1 LAKTE
6 QEARM
11 GLKAMLYIGILGLG
25 VGCSNSDP
33 RLQGERQLLDGTVF
47 VETDARFLAE
57 NVPDLRLPKPQ
68 PMPAWTHQ
76 GGNAQ
81 HIAAHAELPAEL
93 SLRWSR
99 RIGVGDGKSH
109 QISAA
114 PVAQDGQLYTVDSQS
129 MVTALDETG
138 TILWQRELGKSSDA
152 LKDASG
158 GGLALREK
166 QLFVTTGFG
175 TVVALDT
182 ATGAHLWTQDLASYG
197 GASPTVYED
206 LLYIAARDGGAWAIE
221 TSNGRIKW
229 QVAGPTVAASHT
241 GGPGPAVSDKY
252 AVFPFGSGDVLAS
265 FRKGGLR
272 SWSSG
277 LSGARLGLASTQ
289 VRDLTG
295 QPVIEG
301 ASVYLASSVGRMAA
315 VDLNTGLRIWTAKQ
329 GSQGHLLIAGN
340 AVFAVSDDSNLIR
353 LSKEDGGLIWS
364 TPLPKFTRKSGK
376 SRAKIHAHYGPI
388 LAGGRL
394 ILASSDGLIRQFNPA
409 DGTLISTVD
418 LPGGAASAP
427 IVVNGT
433 LYVLNTKGDL
443 LAFR

>member
-1 LAKTE
+1 
-6 QEARM
+6 M
-11 GLKAMLYIGILGLG
+11 GLKAVLYIGLLGLG

-33 RLQGERQLLDGTVF
+33 RLQGEREFLDGTVF

-57 NVPDLRLPKPQ
+57 DLPDLRLPSPQ
-68 PMPAWTHQ
+68 PVPAWTHQ

-81 HIAAHAELPAEL
+81 HIAAHAELPSEL
-93 SLRWSR
+93 TLSWSR
-99 RIGVGDGKSH
+99 RIGAGDGKRH

-114 PVAQDGQLYTVDSQS
+114 PVAQGGQVYTLDSQS
-129 MVTALDETG
+129 MVTAIDETG
-138 TILWQRELGKSSDA
+138 TILWQSELGKSSDA

-158 GGLALREK
+158 GGLAVGGT

-182 ATGAHLWTQDLASYG
+182 ASGAELWTQDLASYG
-197 GASPTVYED
+197 GASPTVYDD
-206 LLYIAARDGGAWAIE
+206 LLYIAARDGAAWAID

-252 AVFPFGSGDVLAS
+252 AVFPFGTGDVLAS

-301 ASVYLASSVGRMAA
+301 SSVYLASSAGRMAA

-329 GSQGHLLIAGN
+329 GSQGHILVAGG
-340 AVFAVSDDSNLIR
+340 AVFAVSDAGNLIR
-353 LSKEDGGLIWS
+353 LSKDDGALIWS
-364 TPLPKFTRKSGK
+364 TPLPKFTEKSVK

-409 DGTLISTVD
+409 DGTLITTVD
-418 LPGGAASAP
+418 LPSGAASAP

-433 LYVLNTKGDL
+433 LYVLSTKGDL

>member
-1 LAKTE
+1 
-6 QEARM
+6 M
-11 GLKAMLYIGILGLG
+11 GLKAVLYIGLLGLG

-33 RLQGERQLLDGTVF
+33 RLQGERELLDGTVF

-57 NVPDLRLPKPQ
+57 DLPDLRLPSPL
-68 PMPAWTHQ
+68 PVPAWTHQ

-81 HIAAHAELPAEL
+81 HIAAHAELPSEL
-93 SLRWSR
+93 TLSWSR
-99 RIGVGDGKSH
+99 RIGAGDDKRH

-114 PVAQDGQLYTVDSQS
+114 PVAQGGQVYTLDSQS
-129 MVTALDETG
+129 MVTAIDETG
-138 TILWQRELGKSSDA
+138 TILWQSELGKSSDA

-158 GGLALREK
+158 GGLAVGGT

-182 ATGAHLWTQDLASYG
+182 ASGAELWTQDLASYG
-197 GASPTVYED
+197 GASPTVYDD
-206 LLYIAARDGGAWAIE
+206 LLYIAARDGAAWAID

-252 AVFPFGSGDVLAS
+252 AVFPFGTGDVLAS

-301 ASVYLASSVGRMAA
+301 SSVYLASSAGRMAA

-329 GSQGHLLIAGN
+329 GSQGHILVAGG
-340 AVFAVSDDSNLIR
+340 AVFAVSDAGNLIR
-353 LSKEDGGLIWS
+353 LSKDDGALIWS
-364 TPLPKFTRKSGK
+364 TPLPKFTKKSVK

-394 ILASSDGLIRQFNPA
+394 ILTSSDGLIRQFNPA
-409 DGTLISTVD
+409 DGTLITTVD
-418 LPGGAASAP
+418 LPSGAASAP

-433 LYVLNTKGDL
+433 LYVLSTKGDL

>member
-1 LAKTE
+1 
-6 QEARM
+6 M
-11 GLKAMLYIGILGLG
+11 GFKAVLYIGLLGLG

-33 RLQGERQLLDGTVF
+33 RLQGERELLDGTVF

-57 NVPDLRLPKPQ
+57 DLPDLRLPSPQ
-68 PMPAWTHQ
+68 PVPAWTHQ

-81 HIAAHAELPAEL
+81 HIAAHAELPSEL
-93 SLRWSR
+93 TLSWSR
-99 RIGVGDGKSH
+99 RIGAGDGKRH

-114 PVAQDGQLYTVDSQS
+114 PVAQGGQVYTLDSQS
-129 MVTALDETG
+129 MVTAIDETG
-138 TILWQRELGKSSDA
+138 TILWQSELGKSSDA

-158 GGLALREK
+158 GGLAVGGT

-182 ATGAHLWTQDLASYG
+182 ASGAELWTQDLASYG
-197 GASPTVYED
+197 GASPTVYDD
-206 LLYIAARDGGAWAIE
+206 LLYIAARDGAAWAID

-252 AVFPFGSGDVLAS
+252 AVFPFGTGDVLAS

-301 ASVYLASSVGRMAA
+301 SSVYLASSAGRMAA

-329 GSQGHLLIAGN
+329 GSQGHILVAGG
-340 AVFAVSDDSNLIR
+340 AVFAVSDAGNLIR
-353 LSKEDGGLIWS
+353 LSKDDGALIWS
-364 TPLPKFTRKSGK
+364 TPLPKFTKKSVK

-409 DGTLISTVD
+409 DGTLITTVD
-418 LPGGAASAP
+418 LPSGAASAP

>member
-1 LAKTE
+1 
-6 QEARM
+6 M
-11 GLKAMLYIGILGLG
+11 GLKAVLYIGLLGLG

-33 RLQGERQLLDGTVF
+33 RLQGERELLDGTVF

-57 NVPDLRLPKPQ
+57 DLPDLRLPSPQ
-68 PMPAWTHQ
+68 PVPAWTHQ

-81 HIAAHAELPAEL
+81 HIAAHAELPSEL
-93 SLRWSR
+93 TLSWSR
-99 RIGVGDGKSH
+99 RIGAGDGKRH

-114 PVAQDGQLYTVDSQS
+114 PVAQGGQVYTLDSQS
-129 MVTALDETG
+129 MVTAIDETG
-138 TILWQRELGKSSDA
+138 TILWQSELGKSSDA

-158 GGLALREK
+158 GGLAVGGT

-182 ATGAHLWTQDLASYG
+182 ASGAELWTQDLASYG
-197 GASPTVYED
+197 GASPTVYDD
-206 LLYIAARDGGAWAIE
+206 LLYIAARDGAAWAID

-252 AVFPFGSGDVLAS
+252 AVFPFGTGDVLAS

-301 ASVYLASSVGRMAA
+301 SSVYLASSAGRMAA
-315 VDLNTGLRIWTAKQ
+315 VDSNTGLRIWTAKQ
-329 GSQGHLLIAGN
+329 GSQGHILVAGG
-340 AVFAVSDDSNLIR
+340 AVFAVSDAGNLIR
-353 LSKEDGGLIWS
+353 LSKDDGALIWS
-364 TPLPKFTRKSGK
+364 TPLPKFTKKSVK

-409 DGTLISTVD
+409 DGTLITTVD
-418 LPGGAASAP
+418 LPSGAASAP

-433 LYVLNTKGDL
+433 LYVLSTKGDL

>member
-1 LAKTE
+1 
-6 QEARM
+6 M
-11 GLKAMLYIGILGLG
+11 GLKAVLYIGLLGLG

-33 RLQGERQLLDGTVF
+33 RLQGERELLDGTVF

-57 NVPDLRLPKPQ
+57 DLPDLRLPSPQ
-68 PMPAWTHQ
+68 PVPAWTHQ

-81 HIAAHAELPAEL
+81 HIAAHAELPSEL
-93 SLRWSR
+93 TLSWSR
-99 RIGVGDGKSH
+99 RIGAGDGKRH

-114 PVAQDGQLYTVDSQS
+114 PVAQGGQVYTLDSQS

-138 TILWQRELGKSSDA
+138 TILWQRELGKSFDA

-158 GGLALREK
+158 GGLAVGGT

-182 ATGAHLWTQDLASYG
+182 ASGAELWTQDLASYG
-197 GASPTVYED
+197 GASPTVYDD
-206 LLYIAARDGGAWAIE
+206 LLYISARDGAAWAID

-252 AVFPFGSGDVLAS
+252 AVFPFGTGDVLAS

-301 ASVYLASSVGRMAA
+301 SSVYLASSAGRMAA

-329 GSQGHLLIAGN
+329 GSQGHILVAGG
-340 AVFAVSDDSNLIR
+340 AVFAVSDAGNLIR
-353 LSKEDGGLIWS
+353 LSKDDGALIWS
-364 TPLPKFTRKSGK
+364 TPLPKFTKKSVK

-409 DGTLISTVD
+409 DGTLITTVD
-418 LPGGAASAP
+418 LPSGAASAP

>member
-1 LAKTE
+1 
-6 QEARM
+6 M
-11 GLKAMLYIGILGLG
+11 GLKAVLYIGLLGLG

-33 RLQGERQLLDGTVF
+33 RLQGERELLDGTVF

-57 NVPDLRLPKPQ
+57 DLPDLRLPSPQ
-68 PMPAWTHQ
+68 PVPAWTHQ

-81 HIAAHAELPAEL
+81 HIAAHAELPSEL
-93 SLRWSR
+93 TLSWSR
-99 RIGVGDGKSH
+99 RIGAGDGKRH

-114 PVAQDGQLYTVDSQS
+114 PVAQGGQVYTLDSQS
-129 MVTALDETG
+129 MVTAIDETG
-138 TILWQRELGKSSDA
+138 TILWQSELGKSSDA

-158 GGLALREK
+158 GGLAVGGT

-182 ATGAHLWTQDLASYG
+182 ASGAELWTQDLASYG
-197 GASPTVYED
+197 GASPTVYDD
-206 LLYIAARDGGAWAIE
+206 LLYIVARDGAAWAID

-252 AVFPFGSGDVLAS
+252 AVFPFGTGDVLAS

-301 ASVYLASSVGRMAA
+301 SSVYLASSAGRMAA

-329 GSQGHLLIAGN
+329 GSQGHILVAGG
-340 AVFAVSDDSNLIR
+340 AVFAVSDAGNLIR
-353 LSKEDGGLIWS
+353 LSKDDGALIWS
-364 TPLPKFTRKSGK
+364 TPLPKFTKKSVK

-409 DGTLISTVD
+409 DGTLITTVD
-418 LPGGAASAP
+418 LPSGAASAP

-433 LYVLNTKGDL
+433 LYVLSTKGDL

>member
-1 LAKTE
+1 
-6 QEARM
+6 M
-11 GLKAMLYIGILGLG
+11 GLKAVLYIGLLGLG

-33 RLQGERQLLDGTVF
+33 RLQGERELLDGTVF

-57 NVPDLRLPKPQ
+57 DLPDLRLPSPQ
-68 PMPAWTHQ
+68 PVPAWTHQ

-81 HIAAHAELPAEL
+81 HIAAHAELPSEL
-93 SLRWSR
+93 TLSWSR
-99 RIGVGDGKSH
+99 RIGAGDGKRH

-114 PVAQDGQLYTVDSQS
+114 PVAQGGQVYTLDSQS
-129 MVTALDETG
+129 MVTAIDETG
-138 TILWQRELGKSSDA
+138 TILWQSELGKSSDA

-158 GGLALREK
+158 GGLAVGGT

-182 ATGAHLWTQDLASYG
+182 ASGAELWTQDLASYG
-197 GASPTVYED
+197 GASPTVYDD
-206 LLYIAARDGGAWAIE
+206 LLYIAARDGAAWAID

-252 AVFPFGSGDVLAS
+252 AVFPFGTGDVLAS

-301 ASVYLASSVGRMAA
+301 SSVYLASSAGRMAA

-329 GSQGHLLIAGN
+329 GSQGHILVAGG
-340 AVFAVSDDSNLIR
+340 AVFAVSDAGNLIR
-353 LSKEDGGLIWS
+353 LSKDDGALIWS
-364 TPLPKFTRKSGK
+364 TPLPKFTKKSVK

-409 DGTLISTVD
+409 DGTLITTVD
-418 LPGGAASAP
+418 LPSGAASAP

>member
-1 LAKTE
+1 
-6 QEARM
+6 M
-11 GLKAMLYIGILGLG
+11 GLKAVPYIGLLGLG

-33 RLQGERQLLDGTVF
+33 RLQGERELLDGTVF

-57 NVPDLRLPKPQ
+57 DLPDLRLPSPQ
-68 PMPAWTHQ
+68 PVPAWTHQ

-81 HIAAHAELPAEL
+81 HIAAHAELPSEL
-93 SLRWSR
+93 TLSWLRP
-99 RIGVGDGKSH
+99 IGAGDGKRH

-114 PVAQDGQLYTVDSQS
+114 PVAQGGQVYTLDSQS
-129 MVTALDETG
+129 MVTALDENG

-158 GGLALREK
+158 GGLAVGGT

-182 ATGAHLWTQDLASYG
+182 ASGAELWTQDLASYG
-197 GASPTVYED
+197 GASPTVYDD
-206 LLYIAARDGGAWAIE
+206 LLYISARDGAAWAID

-252 AVFPFGSGDVLAS
+252 AVFPFGTGDVLAS
-265 FRKGGLR
+265 FRKGGLQ

-301 ASVYLASSVGRMAA
+301 SSVYLASSAGRMAA

-329 GSQGHLLIAGN
+329 GSQGHILVAGG
-340 AVFAVSDDSNLIR
+340 AVFAVSDAGNLIR
-353 LSKEDGGLIWS
+353 LSKDDGALIWS
-364 TPLPKFTRKSGK
+364 TPLPKFTKKSVK

-409 DGTLISTVD
+409 DGTLITTVD
-418 LPGGAASAP
+418 LPSGAASAP

-433 LYVLNTKGDL
+433 LYVLSTKGDL

>member
-1 LAKTE
+1 
-6 QEARM
+6 M
-11 GLKAMLYIGILGLG
+11 GLKAVLYIGLLGLG

-33 RLQGERQLLDGTVF
+33 RLQGERELLDGTVF

-57 NVPDLRLPKPQ
+57 DLPDLRLPSPQ
-68 PMPAWTHQ
+68 PVPAWTHQ

-81 HIAAHAELPAEL
+81 HIAAHAELPSEL
-93 SLRWSR
+93 TLSWSR
-99 RIGVGDGKSH
+99 RIGAGDGKRH

-114 PVAQDGQLYTVDSQS
+114 PVAQGGQVYTLDSQS
-129 MVTALDETG
+129 MVTAIDETG
-138 TILWQRELGKSSDA
+138 TILWQSELGKSSDA

-158 GGLALREK
+158 GGLAVGGT

-182 ATGAHLWTQDLASYG
+182 ASGAELWTQDLASYG
-197 GASPTVYED
+197 GASPTVYDD
-206 LLYIAARDGGAWAIE
+206 LLYIAARDGAAWAID

-252 AVFPFGSGDVLAS
+252 AVFPFGTGDVLAS

-301 ASVYLASSVGRMAA
+301 SSVYLASSAGRMAA

-329 GSQGHLLIAGN
+329 GSQGHILVAGG
-340 AVFAVSDDSNLIR
+340 AVFAVSDAGNLIR
-353 LSKEDGGLIWS
+353 LSKDDGALIWS
-364 TPLPKFTRKSGK
+364 TPLPKFTEKSVK
-376 SRAKIHAHYGPI
+376 SRAKIHAHYDPI

-409 DGTLISTVD
+409 DGTLITTVD
-418 LPGGAASAP
+418 LPSGAASAP

-433 LYVLNTKGDL
+433 LYVLSTKGDL

>member
-1 LAKTE
+1 
-6 QEARM
+6 M
-11 GLKAMLYIGILGLG
+11 GFKAVLYIGLLGLG

-33 RLQGERQLLDGTVF
+33 RLQGERELLDGTVF
-47 VETDARFLAE
+47 VESDARFLAE
-57 NVPDLRLPKPQ
+57 NLPDLRLPKPQ
-68 PMPAWTHQ
+68 PTSAWTHQ

-81 HIAAHAELPAEL
+81 HIAAHAELPSEL
-93 SLRWSR
+93 TLRWSR
-99 RIGVGDGKSH
+99 RIGAGDDKRH
-109 QISAA
+109 QIAAA
-114 PVAQDGQLYTVDSQS
+114 PVAQDGQIYTIDSHS

-138 TILWQRELGKSSDA
+138 AILWQRALGKSTDA

-158 GGLALREK
+158 GGLAVHGT

-182 ATGAHLWTQDLASYG
+182 SSGAWLWTQDLASYG

-206 LLYIAARDGGAWAIE
+206 LLYIAARDGAAWAID

-301 ASVYLASSVGRMAA
+301 SSVYLASSVGRMAA
-315 VDLNTGLRIWTAKQ
+315 VDLNTGLRIWTAKH
-329 GSQGHLLIAGN
+329 GSQGHILLAGR
-340 AVFAVSDDSNLIR
+340 AVFAVSDNSNLIR
-353 LSKEDGGLIWS
+353 LSKDDGTLIWS
-364 TPLPKFTRKSGK
+364 TPLPKFTKKSVK
-376 SRAKIHAHYGPI
+376 SRAKIHAHFGPI
-388 LAGGRL
+388 LAGSRL
-394 ILASSDGLIRQFNPA
+394 ILASSDGLIRQFNPS
-409 DGTLISTVD
+409 DGTLLSTVE
-418 LPGGAASAP
+418 LPAGAASAP

-433 LYVLNTKGDL
+433 LYVLCTKGDL

>member
-1 LAKTE
+1 
-6 QEARM
+6 M
-11 GLKAMLYIGILGLG
+11 GLKAVLYIGLLGLG

-33 RLQGERQLLDGTVF
+33 RLQGERELLDGTVF

-57 NVPDLRLPKPQ
+57 DLPDLRLPSPQ
-68 PMPAWTHQ
+68 PVPAWTHQ

-81 HIAAHAELPAEL
+81 HIAAHAELPSEL
-93 SLRWSR
+93 TLSWSR
-99 RIGVGDGKSH
+99 RIGAGDGKRH

-114 PVAQDGQLYTVDSQS
+114 PVAQGGQVYTLDSQS

-138 TILWQRELGKSSDA
+138 TILWQNELGKSSDA

-158 GGLALREK
+158 GGLAVGGT

-182 ATGAHLWTQDLASYG
+182 ASGAELWTQDLASYG
-197 GASPTVYED
+197 GASPTVYDD
-206 LLYIAARDGGAWAIE
+206 LLYIAARDGAAWAID

-252 AVFPFGSGDVLAS
+252 AVFPFGTGDVLAS

-301 ASVYLASSVGRMAA
+301 SSVYLASSAGRMAA

-329 GSQGHLLIAGN
+329 GSQGHILVAGG
-340 AVFAVSDDSNLIR
+340 AVFAVSDAGNLIR
-353 LSKEDGGLIWS
+353 LSKDDGALIWS
-364 TPLPKFTRKSGK
+364 TPLPKFTKKSVK
-376 SRAKIHAHYGPI
+376 SRAKIHAHFGPI

-409 DGTLISTVD
+409 DGTLITTVD
-418 LPGGAASAP
+418 LPSGAASAP

>member
-1 LAKTE
+1 
-6 QEARM
+6 M
-11 GLKAMLYIGILGLG
+11 GLKAVLYIGLLGLG

-33 RLQGERQLLDGTVF
+33 RLQGERELLDGTVF

-57 NVPDLRLPKPQ
+57 DLPDLRLPSPQ
-68 PMPAWTHQ
+68 PVPAWTHQ

-81 HIAAHAELPAEL
+81 HIAAHAELPSEL
-93 SLRWSR
+93 TLSWSR
-99 RIGVGDGKSH
+99 RIGAGDGKRH

-114 PVAQDGQLYTVDSQS
+114 PVAQGGQVYTLDSQS
-129 MVTALDETG
+129 MVTAIDETG
-138 TILWQRELGKSSDA
+138 TILWQSELGKSSDA

-158 GGLALREK
+158 GGLAVGGM

-182 ATGAHLWTQDLASYG
+182 ASGAELWTQDLASYG
-197 GASPTVYED
+197 GASPTVYDD
-206 LLYIAARDGGAWAIE
+206 LLYIVARDGAAWAID

-252 AVFPFGSGDVLAS
+252 AVFPFGTGDVLAS

-277 LSGARLGLASTQ
+277 LSGARMGLASTQ

-301 ASVYLASSVGRMAA
+301 SSVYLASSAGRMAA

-329 GSQGHLLIAGN
+329 GSQGHILVAGS
-340 AVFAVSDDSNLIR
+340 AVFAVSDAGNLIR
-353 LSKEDGGLIWS
+353 LSKDDGALIWS
-364 TPLPKFTRKSGK
+364 TPLPKFTKKSVK

-409 DGTLISTVD
+409 DGTLITTID
-418 LPGGAASAP
+418 LPSGAASAP

-433 LYVLNTKGDL
+433 LYVLSTKGDL

>member
-1 LAKTE
+1 
-6 QEARM
+6 M

-33 RLQGERQLLDGTVF
+33 RLQGERQLLDGMVF

-93 SLRWSR
+93 TLRWSR

-114 PVAQDGQLYTVDSQS
+114 TVAQDGQLYTVDSQS
-129 MVTALDETG
+129 MVTALDEAG

-158 GGLALREK
+158 GGLALRK
-166 QLFVTTGFG
+166 NQLFVTTGFG

-340 AVFAVSDDSNLIR
+340 AVFAVSDASNLIR

-364 TPLPKFTRKSGK
+364 TPLPKFTRKSVK

>member
-1 LAKTE
+1 
-6 QEARM
+6 M
-11 GLKAMLYIGILGLG
+11 GLKAVLYIGLLGLG

-57 NVPDLRLPKPQ
+57 NLPDLRLPQSQ
-68 PMPAWTHQ
+68 PVPAWTHQ

-81 HIAAHAELPAEL
+81 HIASHAELPAEL
-93 SLRWSR
+93 TLRWSR
-99 RIGVGDGKSH
+99 QIGAGDAKRH

-114 PVAQDGQLYTVDSQS
+114 PVAQAGQLYTIDSQS

-138 TILWQRELGKSSDA
+138 SILWQTKLGRSSDQ
-152 LKDASG
+152 LTDASG
-158 GGLALREK
+158 GGLAVRGT

-182 ATGAHLWTQDLASYG
+182 ASGAQLWSQDLASYG

-206 LLYIAARDGGAWAIE
+206 LLYIAARDGAAWAID
-221 TSNGRIKW
+221 TTNGRIEW
-229 QVAGPTVAASHT
+229 QLAGPTVAASHT

-265 FRKGGLR
+265 FRRGGLR

-329 GSQGHLLIAGN
+329 GSQGHILIAGS
-340 AVFAVSDDSNLIR
+340 AVFAVSDASNLIR
-353 LSKEDGGLIWS
+353 LSKDDGTLIWS
-364 TPLPKFTRKSGK
+364 IPLPEFTKKSVK

-409 DGTLISTVD
+409 DGTLVSTVD

-427 IVVNGT
+427 IVVNGA

>member
-1 LAKTE
+1 
-6 QEARM
+6 M
-11 GLKAMLYIGILGLG
+11 GLKAVLYIGLLGLG

-33 RLQGERQLLDGTVF
+33 RLQGERELLDGTVF

-57 NVPDLRLPKPQ
+57 DLPDLRLPSPQ
-68 PMPAWTHQ
+68 PVPAWTHQ

-81 HIAAHAELPAEL
+81 HIAAHAELPSEL
-93 SLRWSR
+93 TLSWSR
-99 RIGVGDGKSH
+99 RIGAGDGKRH

-114 PVAQDGQLYTVDSQS
+114 PVAQGGQVYTLDSQS
-129 MVTALDETG
+129 MVTAIDETG
-138 TILWQRELGKSSDA
+138 TILWQSELGKSSDA

-158 GGLALREK
+158 GGLAVGGT

-182 ATGAHLWTQDLASYG
+182 ASGAELWTQDLASYG
-197 GASPTVYED
+197 GASPTVYDD
-206 LLYIAARDGGAWAIE
+206 LLYIAARDGAAWAID

-252 AVFPFGSGDVLAS
+252 AVFPFGTGDVLAS

-277 LSGARLGLASTQ
+277 LSGARLGLPSTQ

-301 ASVYLASSVGRMAA
+301 SSVYLASSAGRMAA

-329 GSQGHLLIAGN
+329 GSQGHILVAGG
-340 AVFAVSDDSNLIR
+340 AVFAVSDAGNLIR
-353 LSKEDGGLIWS
+353 LSKDDGALIWS
-364 TPLPKFTRKSGK
+364 TPLPKFTKKSVK
-376 SRAKIHAHYGPI
+376 SRAKIHAHYGQI

-409 DGTLISTVD
+409 DGTLITTVD
-418 LPGGAASAP
+418 LPSGAASAP

-433 LYVLNTKGDL
+433 LYVLSTKGDL

>member
-1 LAKTE
+1 
-6 QEARM
+6 M
-11 GLKAMLYIGILGLG
+11 GLKAVLYIGLLGLG

-33 RLQGERQLLDGTVF
+33 RLQGERELLDGTVF

-57 NVPDLRLPKPQ
+57 DLPDLRLPSPQ
-68 PMPAWTHQ
+68 PVPAWTHQ

-81 HIAAHAELPAEL
+81 HIAAHAELPSEL
-93 SLRWSR
+93 TLSWSR
-99 RIGVGDGKSH
+99 RIGAGDGKRH

-114 PVAQDGQLYTVDSQS
+114 PVAQGGQVYTLDSQS

-138 TILWQRELGKSSDA
+138 TILWQNELGKSSDA

-158 GGLALREK
+158 GGLAVGGT

-182 ATGAHLWTQDLASYG
+182 ASGAELWTQDLASYG
-197 GASPTVYED
+197 GASPTVYDD
-206 LLYIAARDGGAWAIE
+206 LLYIAARDGAAWAID

-252 AVFPFGSGDVLAS
+252 AVFPFGTGDVLAS

-301 ASVYLASSVGRMAA
+301 SSVYLASSAGRMAA

-329 GSQGHLLIAGN
+329 GSQGHILVAGG
-340 AVFAVSDDSNLIR
+340 AIFAVSDAGNLIR
-353 LSKEDGGLIWS
+353 LSKDDGALIWS
-364 TPLPKFTRKSGK
+364 TPLPKFTKKSVK

-409 DGTLISTVD
+409 DGTLITTVD
-418 LPGGAASAP
+418 LPSGAASAP

>member
-1 LAKTE
+1 
-6 QEARM
+6 M
-11 GLKAMLYIGILGLG
+11 GLKAVLYIGLLGLG

-33 RLQGERQLLDGTVF
+33 RLQGERELLDGTVF

-57 NVPDLRLPKPQ
+57 DLPDLRLPSPQ
-68 PMPAWTHQ
+68 PVPAWTHQ

-81 HIAAHAELPAEL
+81 HIAAHAELPSEL
-93 SLRWSR
+93 TLSWSR
-99 RIGVGDGKSH
+99 RIGAGDGKRH

-114 PVAQDGQLYTVDSQS
+114 PVAQGGQVYTLDSQS
-129 MVTALDETG
+129 MVTAIDETG
-138 TILWQRELGKSSDA
+138 TILWQSELGKSSDA

-158 GGLALREK
+158 GGLAVGGT

-182 ATGAHLWTQDLASYG
+182 ASGAELWTQDRASYG
-197 GASPTVYED
+197 GASPTVYDD
-206 LLYIAARDGGAWAIE
+206 LLYIAARDGAAWAID

-252 AVFPFGSGDVLAS
+252 AVFPFGTGDVLAS

-301 ASVYLASSVGRMAA
+301 SSVYLASSAGRMAA

-329 GSQGHLLIAGN
+329 GSQGHILVAGG
-340 AVFAVSDDSNLIR
+340 AVFAVSDAGNLIR
-353 LSKEDGGLIWS
+353 LSKDDGALIWS
-364 TPLPKFTRKSGK
+364 TPLPKFTEKSVK

-409 DGTLISTVD
+409 DGTLITTVD
-418 LPGGAASAP
+418 LPSGAASAP

-433 LYVLNTKGDL
+433 LYVLSTKGDL

>member
-1 LAKTE
+1 
-6 QEARM
+6 M
-11 GLKAMLYIGILGLG
+11 GLKAVLYIGLLGLG

-33 RLQGERQLLDGTVF
+33 RLQGERELLDGTVF

-57 NVPDLRLPKPQ
+57 DLPDLRLPSPQ
-68 PMPAWTHQ
+68 PVPAWTHQ

-81 HIAAHAELPAEL
+81 HIAAHAELPSEL
-93 SLRWSR
+93 TLSWSR
-99 RIGVGDGKSH
+99 RIGVGDGKRH

-114 PVAQDGQLYTVDSQS
+114 PVAQGGQVYTLDSQS

-138 TILWQRELGKSSDA
+138 TILWQNELGKSSDA

-158 GGLALREK
+158 GGLAVGGT

-182 ATGAHLWTQDLASYG
+182 ASGAELWTQDLASYG
-197 GASPTVYED
+197 GASPTVYDD
-206 LLYIAARDGGAWAIE
+206 LLYIAARDGAAWAID

-252 AVFPFGSGDVLAS
+252 AVFPFGTGDVLAS

-301 ASVYLASSVGRMAA
+301 SSVYLASSAGRMAA

-329 GSQGHLLIAGN
+329 GSQGHILVAGA
-340 AVFAVSDDSNLIR
+340 AVFAVGDAGNLIR
-353 LSKEDGGLIWS
+353 LSKDDGALIWS
-364 TPLPKFTRKSGK
+364 TPLPKFTKKSVK

-409 DGTLISTVD
+409 DGTLITTVD
-418 LPGGAASAP
+418 LPSGAASAP

-433 LYVLNTKGDL
+433 LYVLSTKGDL

>member
-1 LAKTE
+1 NTE

-11 GLKAMLYIGILGLG
+11 GLKAVLYIGLLGLG

-33 RLQGERQLLDGTVF
+33 RLQGERELLDGTVF

-57 NVPDLRLPKPQ
+57 DLPDLRLPSPQ
-68 PMPAWTHQ
+68 PVPAWTHQ

-81 HIAAHAELPAEL
+81 HIAAHAELPSEL
-93 SLRWSR
+93 TLSWSR
-99 RIGVGDGKSH
+99 RIGAGDGKRH

-114 PVAQDGQLYTVDSQS
+114 PVAQGGQVYTLDSQS
-129 MVTALDETG
+129 MVTAIDETG
-138 TILWQRELGKSSDA
+138 TILWQSELGKSSDA

-158 GGLALREK
+158 GGLAVGGT

-182 ATGAHLWTQDLASYG
+182 ASGAELWTQDLASYG
-197 GASPTVYED
+197 GASPTVYDD
-206 LLYIAARDGGAWAIE
+206 LLYIAARDGAAWAID

-252 AVFPFGSGDVLAS
+252 AVFPFGTGDVLAS

-301 ASVYLASSVGRMAA
+301 SSVYLASSAGRMAA

-329 GSQGHLLIAGN
+329 GSQGHILVAGG
-340 AVFAVSDDSNLIR
+340 AVFAVSDAGNLIR
-353 LSKEDGGLIWS
+353 LSKDDGALIWS
-364 TPLPKFTRKSGK
+364 TPLPKFTEKSVK

-409 DGTLISTVD
+409 DGTLITTVD
-418 LPGGAASAP
+418 LPSGAASAP

-433 LYVLNTKGDL
+433 LYVLSTKGDL

>member
-1 LAKTE
+1 
-6 QEARM
+6 M
-11 GLKAMLYIGILGLG
+11 GLKAVLYIGLLGLG

-33 RLQGERQLLDGTVF
+33 RLQGERELLDGTVF

-57 NVPDLRLPKPQ
+57 DLPDLRLPSPQ
-68 PMPAWTHQ
+68 PVPAWTHQ

-81 HIAAHAELPAEL
+81 HIAAHAELPSEL
-93 SLRWSR
+93 TLSWSR
-99 RIGVGDGKSH
+99 RIGAGDGKRH

-114 PVAQDGQLYTVDSQS
+114 PVAQGGQVYTLDSQS

-138 TILWQRELGKSSDA
+138 TILWQRELGKSFDA

-158 GGLALREK
+158 GGLAVGGT

-182 ATGAHLWTQDLASYG
+182 ASGAELWTQDLASYG
-197 GASPTVYED
+197 GASPTVYDD
-206 LLYIAARDGGAWAIE
+206 LLYIAARDGAAWAID

-252 AVFPFGSGDVLAS
+252 AVFPFGTGDVLAS

-301 ASVYLASSVGRMAA
+301 SSVYLASSAGRMAA

-329 GSQGHLLIAGN
+329 GSQGHILVAGG
-340 AVFAVSDDSNLIR
+340 AVFAVSDAGNLIR
-353 LSKEDGGLIWS
+353 LSKDDGALIWS
-364 TPLPKFTRKSGK
+364 TPLPKFTKKSVK

-409 DGTLISTVD
+409 DGTLITTVD
-418 LPGGAASAP
+418 LPSGAASAP

-433 LYVLNTKGDL
+433 LYVLSTKGDL

>member
-1 LAKTE
+1 
-6 QEARM
+6 M
-11 GLKAMLYIGILGLG
+11 GLKAVLYIGLLGLG

-33 RLQGERQLLDGTVF
+33 RLQGERELLDGTVF

-57 NVPDLRLPKPQ
+57 DLPDLRLPSPQ
-68 PMPAWTHQ
+68 PVPAWTHQ

-81 HIAAHAELPAEL
+81 HIAAHAELPSEL
-93 SLRWSR
+93 TLSWSR
-99 RIGVGDGKSH
+99 RIGAGDGKRH

-114 PVAQDGQLYTVDSQS
+114 PVAQGGQVYTLDSQS
-129 MVTALDETG
+129 MVTAIDETG
-138 TILWQRELGKSSDA
+138 TILWQSELGKSSDA

-158 GGLALREK
+158 GGLAVGGT

-182 ATGAHLWTQDLASYG
+182 ASGAELWTQDLASYG
-197 GASPTVYED
+197 GASPTVYDD
-206 LLYIAARDGGAWAIE
+206 LLYIAARDGAAWAID

-252 AVFPFGSGDVLAS
+252 AVFPFGTGDVLAS

-301 ASVYLASSVGRMAA
+301 SSVYLASSAGRMAA

-329 GSQGHLLIAGN
+329 GSQGHILVAGG
-340 AVFAVSDDSNLIR
+340 AVFAVSDAGNLIR
-353 LSKEDGGLIWS
+353 LSKDDGALIWS
-364 TPLPKFTRKSGK
+364 TPLPKFTKKIVK

-409 DGTLISTVD
+409 DGTLITTVD
-418 LPGGAASAP
+418 LPSGAASAP

-433 LYVLNTKGDL
+433 LYVLSTKGDL

>member
-1 LAKTE
+1 
-6 QEARM
+6 M
-11 GLKAMLYIGILGLG
+11 GLKAVLYIGLLGLG

-33 RLQGERQLLDGTVF
+33 RLQGERELLDGTVF

-57 NVPDLRLPKPQ
+57 DLPDLRLPSPQ
-68 PMPAWTHQ
+68 PVPAWTHQ

-81 HIAAHAELPAEL
+81 HIAAHAELPSEL
-93 SLRWSR
+93 TLSWSR
-99 RIGVGDGKSH
+99 RIGAGDGKRH

-114 PVAQDGQLYTVDSQS
+114 PVAQGGQVYTLDSQS
-129 MVTALDETG
+129 MVTAIDETG
-138 TILWQRELGKSSDA
+138 TILWQSELGKSSDA

-158 GGLALREK
+158 GGLAVGGT

-182 ATGAHLWTQDLASYG
+182 ASGAELWTQDLASYG
-197 GASPTVYED
+197 GASPTVYDD
-206 LLYIAARDGGAWAIE
+206 LLYISARDGAAWAID

-252 AVFPFGSGDVLAS
+252 AVFPFGTGDVLAS

-301 ASVYLASSVGRMAA
+301 SSVYLASSAGRMAA

-329 GSQGHLLIAGN
+329 GSQGHILVAGG
-340 AVFAVSDDSNLIR
+340 AVFAVSDAGNLIR
-353 LSKEDGGLIWS
+353 LSKDDGALIWS
-364 TPLPKFTRKSGK
+364 TPLPKFTKKSVK

-409 DGTLISTVD
+409 DGTLITTVD
-418 LPGGAASAP
+418 LPSGAASAP

-433 LYVLNTKGDL
+433 LYVLSTKGDL

>member
-1 LAKTE
+1 
-6 QEARM
+6 M
-11 GLKAMLYIGILGLG
+11 GLKAVLYIGLLGLG

-33 RLQGERQLLDGTVF
+33 RLQGERELLDGTVF

-57 NVPDLRLPKPQ
+57 DLPDLRLPSPQ
-68 PMPAWTHQ
+68 PVPAWTHQ

-81 HIAAHAELPAEL
+81 HIAAHAELPSEL
-93 SLRWSR
+93 TLSWSR
-99 RIGVGDGKSH
+99 RIGAGDGKRH

-114 PVAQDGQLYTVDSQS
+114 PVAQGGQVYTLDSQS
-129 MVTALDETG
+129 MVTAIDETG
-138 TILWQRELGKSSDA
+138 TILWQSELGKSSDA

-158 GGLALREK
+158 GGLAVGGT

-182 ATGAHLWTQDLASYG
+182 ASGAELWTQDLASYG
-197 GASPTVYED
+197 GASPTVYDD
-206 LLYIAARDGGAWAIE
+206 LLYIAARDGAAWAID

-252 AVFPFGSGDVLAS
+252 AVFPFGTGDVLAS

-301 ASVYLASSVGRMAA
+301 SSVYLASSAGRMAA

-329 GSQGHLLIAGN
+329 GSQGHILVAGG
-340 AVFAVSDDSNLIR
+340 AVFAVSDAGNLIR
-353 LSKEDGGLIWS
+353 LSKDDGALIWS
-364 TPLPKFTRKSGK
+364 TPLPNFTKKSVK

-409 DGTLISTVD
+409 DGTLITTVD
-418 LPGGAASAP
+418 LPSGAASAP

-433 LYVLNTKGDL
+433 LYVLSTKGDL

>member
-1 LAKTE
+1 
-6 QEARM
+6 M
-11 GLKAMLYIGILGLG
+11 GLKAVLYIGLLGLG

-33 RLQGERQLLDGTVF
+33 RLQGERELLDGTVF

-57 NVPDLRLPKPQ
+57 DLPDLRLPSPQ
-68 PMPAWTHQ
+68 PVPAWTHQ

-81 HIAAHAELPAEL
+81 HIAAHAELPSEL
-93 SLRWSR
+93 TLSWSR
-99 RIGVGDGKSH
+99 RIGAGDGKRH

-114 PVAQDGQLYTVDSQS
+114 PVAQGGQVYTLDSQS
-129 MVTALDETG
+129 MVTAIDETG
-138 TILWQRELGKSSDA
+138 TILWQSELGKSSDA

-158 GGLALREK
+158 GGLAVGGT

-182 ATGAHLWTQDLASYG
+182 ASGAELWTQDLASYG
-197 GASPTVYED
+197 GASPTVYDD
-206 LLYIAARDGGAWAIE
+206 LLYIAARDGAAWAID

-252 AVFPFGSGDVLAS
+252 AVFPFGTGDVLAS

-301 ASVYLASSVGRMAA
+301 SSVYLASSAGRMAA

-329 GSQGHLLIAGN
+329 GSQGHILVAGG
-340 AVFAVSDDSNLIR
+340 AVFAVSDAGNLIR
-353 LSKEDGGLIWS
+353 LSKDDGALIWS
-364 TPLPKFTRKSGK
+364 TPLPKFTEKSFK

-409 DGTLISTVD
+409 DGTLITTVD
-418 LPGGAASAP
+418 LPSGAASAP

-433 LYVLNTKGDL
+433 LYVLSTKGDL

>member
-1 LAKTE
+1 
-6 QEARM
+6 M
-11 GLKAMLYIGILGLG
+11 GLKAVLYIGLLGLG

-33 RLQGERQLLDGTVF
+33 RLQGERELLDGTVF

-57 NVPDLRLPKPQ
+57 DLPDLRLPSPQ
-68 PMPAWTHQ
+68 PVPAWTHQ

-81 HIAAHAELPAEL
+81 HIAAHAELPSEL
-93 SLRWSR
+93 TLSWSR
-99 RIGVGDGKSH
+99 RIGAGDGKRH

-114 PVAQDGQLYTVDSQS
+114 PVAQGGQVYTLDSQS

-138 TILWQRELGKSSDA
+138 TILWQSELGKSSDA
-152 LKDASG
+152 LKDVSG
-158 GGLALREK
+158 GGLAVGGT

-182 ATGAHLWTQDLASYG
+182 ASGAELWTQDLASYG
-197 GASPTVYED
+197 GASPTVYGD
-206 LLYIAARDGGAWAIE
+206 LLYIAARDGAAWAID

-252 AVFPFGSGDVLAS
+252 AVFPFGTGDVLAS

-301 ASVYLASSVGRMAA
+301 SSVYLASSAGRMAA

-329 GSQGHLLIAGN
+329 GSQGHILVAGG
-340 AVFAVSDDSNLIR
+340 AVFAVSDAGNLIR
-353 LSKEDGGLIWS
+353 LSKDDGALIWS
-364 TPLPKFTRKSGK
+364 TPLPKFTKKSVK

-394 ILASSDGLIRQFNPA
+394 ILVSSDGLIRQFNPA
-409 DGTLISTVD
+409 DGTLITTVD
-418 LPGGAASAP
+418 LPSGAASAP

>member
-1 LAKTE
+1 
-6 QEARM
+6 M
-11 GLKAMLYIGILGLG
+11 GLKAVLYIGLLGLG

-33 RLQGERQLLDGTVF
+33 RLQGERELLDGTVF

-57 NVPDLRLPKPQ
+57 DLPDLRLPSPQ
-68 PMPAWTHQ
+68 PVPAWTHQ

-81 HIAAHAELPAEL
+81 HIAAHAELPSEL
-93 SLRWSR
+93 TLSWSR
-99 RIGVGDGKSH
+99 RIGAGDGKRH

-114 PVAQDGQLYTVDSQS
+114 PVAQGGQVYTLDSQS
-129 MVTALDETG
+129 MVTAIDETG
-138 TILWQRELGKSSDA
+138 TILWQSELGKSSDA

-158 GGLALREK
+158 GGLAVGGT

-182 ATGAHLWTQDLASYG
+182 ASGAELWTQDLASYG
-197 GASPTVYED
+197 GASPTVYDD
-206 LLYIAARDGGAWAIE
+206 LLYIAARDGAAWAID
-221 TSNGRIKW
+221 TSNGQIKW

-252 AVFPFGSGDVLAS
+252 AVFPFGTGDVLAS

-301 ASVYLASSVGRMAA
+301 SSVYLASSAGRMAA

-329 GSQGHLLIAGN
+329 GSQGHILVAGG
-340 AVFAVSDDSNLIR
+340 AVFAVSDAGNLIR
-353 LSKEDGGLIWS
+353 LSKDDGALIWS
-364 TPLPKFTRKSGK
+364 TPLPKFTEKSVK

-409 DGTLISTVD
+409 DGTLITTVD
-418 LPGGAASAP
+418 LPSGAASAP

-433 LYVLNTKGDL
+433 LYVLSTKGDL

>member
-1 LAKTE
+1 
-6 QEARM
+6 M
-11 GLKAMLYIGILGLG
+11 GLKAVLYIGLLGLG

-33 RLQGERQLLDGTVF
+33 RLQGERELLDGTVF

-57 NVPDLRLPKPQ
+57 DLPDLRLPSPQ
-68 PMPAWTHQ
+68 PVPAWTHQ

-81 HIAAHAELPAEL
+81 HIAAHAELPSEL
-93 SLRWSR
+93 TLSWSR
-99 RIGVGDGKSH
+99 RIGAGDGKRH

-114 PVAQDGQLYTVDSQS
+114 PVAQGGQVYTLDSQS
-129 MVTALDETG
+129 MVTAIDETG
-138 TILWQRELGKSSDA
+138 TILWQSELGKSSDA

-158 GGLALREK
+158 GGLAVGGT

-182 ATGAHLWTQDLASYG
+182 ASGAELWTQDLASYG
-197 GASPTVYED
+197 GASPTVYDD
-206 LLYIAARDGGAWAIE
+206 LLYIAARDGAAWAID

-252 AVFPFGSGDVLAS
+252 AVFPFGTGDVLAS

-301 ASVYLASSVGRMAA
+301 SSVYLASSAGRMAA

-329 GSQGHLLIAGN
+329 GSQGHILVSGG
-340 AVFAVSDDSNLIR
+340 AVFAVSDAGNLIR
-353 LSKEDGGLIWS
+353 LSKDDGALIWS
-364 TPLPKFTRKSGK
+364 TPLPKFTKKSVK

-409 DGTLISTVD
+409 DGTLITTVD
-418 LPGGAASAP
+418 LPSGAASAP

>member
-1 LAKTE
+1 
-6 QEARM
+6 M

-33 RLQGERQLLDGTVF
+33 RLQGERQRLDGMVF

-93 SLRWSR
+93 TLRWSR

-129 MVTALDETG
+129 MVTALDEAG

-158 GGLALREK
+158 GGLALRK
-166 QLFVTTGFG
+166 NQLFVTTGFG

-340 AVFAVSDDSNLIR
+340 AVFAVSDASNLIR

-364 TPLPKFTRKSGK
+364 TPLPKFTRKSVK

>member
-1 LAKTE
+1 
-6 QEARM
+6 
-11 GLKAMLYIGILGLG
+11 
-25 VGCSNSDP
+25 
-33 RLQGERQLLDGTVF
+33 LLDGTVF

-57 NVPDLRLPKPQ
+57 DLPDLRLPSPQ
-68 PMPAWTHQ
+68 PVPAWTHQ

-81 HIAAHAELPAEL
+81 HIAAHAELPSEL
-93 SLRWSR
+93 TLSWSR
-99 RIGVGDGKSH
+99 RIGAGDGKRH

-114 PVAQDGQLYTVDSQS
+114 PVAQGGQVYTLDSQS
-129 MVTALDETG
+129 MVTAIDETG
-138 TILWQRELGKSSDA
+138 TILWQSELGKSSDA

-158 GGLALREK
+158 GGLAVGGT

-182 ATGAHLWTQDLASYG
+182 ASGAELWTQDLASYG
-197 GASPTVYED
+197 GASPTVYDD
-206 LLYIAARDGGAWAIE
+206 LLYIAARDGAAWAID

-252 AVFPFGSGDVLAS
+252 AVFPFGTGDVLAS

-301 ASVYLASSVGRMAA
+301 SSVYLASSAGRMAA

-329 GSQGHLLIAGN
+329 GSQGHILVAGG
-340 AVFAVSDDSNLIR
+340 AVFAVSDAGNLIR
-353 LSKEDGGLIWS
+353 LSKDDGALIWS
-364 TPLPKFTRKSGK
+364 TPLPKFTKKSVK

-409 DGTLISTVD
+409 DGTLITTVD
-418 LPGGAASAP
+418 LPSGAASAP

-433 LYVLNTKGDL
+433 LYVLSTKGDL

>member
-1 LAKTE
+1 
-6 QEARM
+6 M
-11 GLKAMLYIGILGLG
+11 GLKAVLYIGLLGLG
-25 VGCSNSDP
+25 VGCSNSYP
-33 RLQGERQLLDGTVF
+33 RLQGERELLDGTVF

-57 NVPDLRLPKPQ
+57 DLPDLRLPSPQ
-68 PMPAWTHQ
+68 PVPAWTHQ

-81 HIAAHAELPAEL
+81 HIAAHAELPSEL
-93 SLRWSR
+93 TLSWSR
-99 RIGVGDGKSH
+99 RIGAGDGKRH

-114 PVAQDGQLYTVDSQS
+114 PVAQGGQVYTLDSQS
-129 MVTALDETG
+129 MVTAIDETG
-138 TILWQRELGKSSDA
+138 TILWQSELGKSSDA

-158 GGLALREK
+158 GGLAVGGT

-182 ATGAHLWTQDLASYG
+182 ASGAELWTQDLASYG
-197 GASPTVYED
+197 GASPTVYDD
-206 LLYIAARDGGAWAIE
+206 LLYIAARDGAAWAID

-252 AVFPFGSGDVLAS
+252 AVFPFGTGDVLAS

-301 ASVYLASSVGRMAA
+301 SSVYLASSAGRMAA

-329 GSQGHLLIAGN
+329 GSQGHILVAGG
-340 AVFAVSDDSNLIR
+340 AVFAVSDAGNLIR
-353 LSKEDGGLIWS
+353 LSKDDGALIWS
-364 TPLPKFTRKSGK
+364 TPLPKFTKKSVK

-409 DGTLISTVD
+409 DGTLITTVD
-418 LPGGAASAP
+418 LPSGAASAP

-433 LYVLNTKGDL
+433 LYVLSTKGDL

>member
-1 LAKTE
+1 
-6 QEARM
+6 M
-11 GLKAMLYIGILGLG
+11 GLKAVLYIGLLGLG

-33 RLQGERQLLDGTVF
+33 RLQGERELLDGTVF

-57 NVPDLRLPKPQ
+57 DLPDLRLPSPQ
-68 PMPAWTHQ
+68 PVPAWTHQ

-81 HIAAHAELPAEL
+81 HIAAHAELPSEL
-93 SLRWSR
+93 TLSWSR
-99 RIGVGDGKSH
+99 RIGAGDGKRH

-114 PVAQDGQLYTVDSQS
+114 PVAQGGQVYTLDSQS

-138 TILWQRELGKSSDA
+138 TILWQRELGKSFDA

-158 GGLALREK
+158 GGLAVGGT

-182 ATGAHLWTQDLASYG
+182 ASGAELWTQDLASYG
-197 GASPTVYED
+197 GASPTVYGD
-206 LLYIAARDGGAWAIE
+206 LLYIAARDGAAWAID

-241 GGPGPAVSDKY
+241 GGPGPAVSEKY
-252 AVFPFGSGDVLAS
+252 AVFPFGTGDVLAS

-301 ASVYLASSVGRMAA
+301 SSVYLASSAGRMAA

-329 GSQGHLLIAGN
+329 GSQGHILVAGG
-340 AVFAVSDDSNLIR
+340 AVFAVSDAGNLIR
-353 LSKEDGGLIWS
+353 LSKDDGALIWS
-364 TPLPKFTRKSGK
+364 TPLPKFTKKSVK

-409 DGTLISTVD
+409 DGTLITTVD
-418 LPGGAASAP
+418 LPSGAASAP

-433 LYVLNTKGDL
+433 LYVLSTKGDL

>member
-1 LAKTE
+1 
-6 QEARM
+6 M
-11 GLKAMLYIGILGLG
+11 GLKAVLYIGLLGLG

-33 RLQGERQLLDGTVF
+33 RLQGERELLDGTVF

-57 NVPDLRLPKPQ
+57 DLPDLRLPSPQ
-68 PMPAWTHQ
+68 PVPAWTHQ

-81 HIAAHAELPAEL
+81 HIAAHAELPSEL
-93 SLRWSR
+93 TLSWSR
-99 RIGVGDGKSH
+99 RIGAGDGKRH

-114 PVAQDGQLYTVDSQS
+114 PVAQGGQVYTLDSQS

-138 TILWQRELGKSSDA
+138 TILWQSELGKSSDA

-158 GGLALREK
+158 GGLAVGGT

-182 ATGAHLWTQDLASYG
+182 ASGAELWTQDLASYG
-197 GASPTVYED
+197 GASPTVYDD
-206 LLYIAARDGGAWAIE
+206 LLYIAARDGAAWAID

-252 AVFPFGSGDVLAS
+252 AVFPFGTGDVLAS

-301 ASVYLASSVGRMAA
+301 SSVYLASSAGRMAA

-329 GSQGHLLIAGN
+329 GSQGHILVAGG
-340 AVFAVSDDSNLIR
+340 AVFAVSDAGNLIR
-353 LSKEDGGLIWS
+353 LSKDDGALIWS
-364 TPLPKFTRKSGK
+364 TPLPKFTEKSVK

-409 DGTLISTVD
+409 DGTLITTVD
-418 LPGGAASAP
+418 LPSGAASAP

-433 LYVLNTKGDL
+433 LYVLSTKGDL

>member
-1 LAKTE
+1 
-6 QEARM
+6 M
-11 GLKAMLYIGILGLG
+11 GLKAVLYIGLLGLG

-33 RLQGERQLLDGTVF
+33 RLQGERELLDGTVF

-57 NVPDLRLPKPQ
+57 DLPDLRLPSPQ
-68 PMPAWTHQ
+68 PVPAWTHQ

-81 HIAAHAELPAEL
+81 HIAAHAELPSEL
-93 SLRWSR
+93 TLSWSR
-99 RIGVGDGKSH
+99 RIGAGDGKRH

-114 PVAQDGQLYTVDSQS
+114 PVAQGGQVYTLDSQS
-129 MVTALDETG
+129 MVTAIDETG
-138 TILWQRELGKSSDA
+138 TILWQSELGKSSDA

-158 GGLALREK
+158 GGLAVGGT

-182 ATGAHLWTQDLASYG
+182 ASGAELWTQDLASYG
-197 GASPTVYED
+197 GASPTVYDD
-206 LLYIAARDGGAWAIE
+206 LLYIAARDGAAWAID

-252 AVFPFGSGDVLAS
+252 AVFPFGTGDVLAS

-301 ASVYLASSVGRMAA
+301 SSVYLASSAGRMAA

-329 GSQGHLLIAGN
+329 GSQGHILVAGG
-340 AVFAVSDDSNLIR
+340 AVFAISDAGNLIR
-353 LSKEDGGLIWS
+353 LSKDDGALIWS
-364 TPLPKFTRKSGK
+364 TPLPKFTKKSVK

-409 DGTLISTVD
+409 DGTLITTVD
-418 LPGGAASAP
+418 LPSGAASAP

-433 LYVLNTKGDL
+433 LYVLSTKGDL

>member
-1 LAKTE
+1 
-6 QEARM
+6 M
-11 GLKAMLYIGILGLG
+11 GLKAVLYIGLLGLG

-33 RLQGERQLLDGTVF
+33 RLQGERELLDGTVF

-57 NVPDLRLPKPQ
+57 DLPDLRLPSPQ
-68 PMPAWTHQ
+68 PVPAWTHQ

-81 HIAAHAELPAEL
+81 HIAAHAELPSEL
-93 SLRWSR
+93 TLSWSR
-99 RIGVGDGKSH
+99 RIGAGDGKRH

-114 PVAQDGQLYTVDSQS
+114 PVAQGGQVYTLDSQS
-129 MVTALDETG
+129 MVTAIDETG
-138 TILWQRELGKSSDA
+138 TILWQSELGKSSDA

-158 GGLALREK
+158 GGLAVGGT

-182 ATGAHLWTQDLASYG
+182 ASGAELWTQDLASYG
-197 GASPTVYED
+197 GASPTVYDD
-206 LLYIAARDGGAWAIE
+206 LLYIAARDGAAWAID

-252 AVFPFGSGDVLAS
+252 AVFPFGTGDVLAS

-301 ASVYLASSVGRMAA
+301 SSVYLASSAGRMAA

-329 GSQGHLLIAGN
+329 GSQGHILVAGG
-340 AVFAVSDDSNLIR
+340 AIFAVSDAGNLIR
-353 LSKEDGGLIWS
+353 LSKDDGALIWS
-364 TPLPKFTRKSGK
+364 TPLPKFTKKSVK

-409 DGTLISTVD
+409 DGTLITTVD
-418 LPGGAASAP
+418 LPSGAASAP

>member
-1 LAKTE
+1 
-6 QEARM
+6 M
-11 GLKAMLYIGILGLG
+11 GLKAVLYIGLLGLG

-33 RLQGERQLLDGTVF
+33 RLQGERELLDGTIF
-47 VETDARFLAE
+47 VETEARFLAE
-57 NVPDLRLPKPQ
+57 NLPDLRLPKPQ

-76 GGNAQ
+76 GGSAQ
-81 HIAAHAELPAEL
+81 HIAAHAELPSEL
-93 SLRWSR
+93 TLSWSR
-99 RIGVGDGKSH
+99 RIGAGDGKRH

-114 PVAQDGQLYTVDSQS
+114 PVAQGGQVYTLDSQS

-138 TILWQRELGKSSDA
+138 TILWQSELGKSSDA

-158 GGLALREK
+158 GGLAVGGT

-182 ATGAHLWTQDLASYG
+182 ASGAELWTQDLASYG
-197 GASPTVYED
+197 GASPTVYDD
-206 LLYIAARDGGAWAIE
+206 LLYIAARDGAAWAID

-252 AVFPFGSGDVLAS
+252 AVFPFGTGDVLAS

-301 ASVYLASSVGRMAA
+301 SSVYLASSAGRMAA

-329 GSQGHLLIAGN
+329 GSQGHILVAGG
-340 AVFAVSDDSNLIR
+340 AVFAVSDAGNLIR
-353 LSKEDGGLIWS
+353 LSKDDGALIWS
-364 TPLPKFTRKSGK
+364 TPLPKFTKKSVK

-409 DGTLISTVD
+409 DGTLITTVD
-418 LPGGAASAP
+418 LPSGAASAP

>member
-1 LAKTE
+1 
-6 QEARM
+6 M
-11 GLKAMLYIGILGLG
+11 GLKAVLYIGLLGLG

-33 RLQGERQLLDGTVF
+33 RLQGERELLDGTVF

-57 NVPDLRLPKPQ
+57 DLPDLRLPSPQ
-68 PMPAWTHQ
+68 PVPAWTHQ

-81 HIAAHAELPAEL
+81 HIAAHAELPSEL
-93 SLRWSR
+93 TLSWSR
-99 RIGVGDGKSH
+99 RIGAGDGKRH

-114 PVAQDGQLYTVDSQS
+114 PVAQGGQVYTLDSQS
-129 MVTALDETG
+129 MVTAIDETG
-138 TILWQRELGKSSDA
+138 TILWQSELGKSSDA

-158 GGLALREK
+158 GGLAVGGT

-182 ATGAHLWTQDLASYG
+182 ASGAELWTQDLASYG
-197 GASPTVYED
+197 GASPTVYDD
-206 LLYIAARDGGAWAIE
+206 LLYIAARDGAAWAID

-252 AVFPFGSGDVLAS
+252 AVFPFGTGDVLAS

-301 ASVYLASSVGRMAA
+301 SSVYLASSAGRMAA

-329 GSQGHLLIAGN
+329 GSQGHILVAGG
-340 AVFAVSDDSNLIR
+340 AVFAVSDAGNLIR
-353 LSKEDGGLIWS
+353 LSKDDGALIWS
-364 TPLPKFTRKSGK
+364 TPLPKFTEKSVK

-409 DGTLISTVD
+409 DGTLITTVD
-418 LPGGAASAP
+418 LPSGAASGP

-433 LYVLNTKGDL
+433 LYVLSTKGDL

>member
-1 LAKTE
+1 
-6 QEARM
+6 M
-11 GLKAMLYIGILGLG
+11 GLKAVLYIGLLGLG

-33 RLQGERQLLDGTVF
+33 RLQGERELLDGTVF

-57 NVPDLRLPKPQ
+57 DLPDLRLPSPQ
-68 PMPAWTHQ
+68 PVPAWTHQ

-81 HIAAHAELPAEL
+81 HIAAHAELPSEL
-93 SLRWSR
+93 TLSWSR
-99 RIGVGDGKSH
+99 RIGAGDGKRH

-114 PVAQDGQLYTVDSQS
+114 PVAQGGQVYTLDSQS

-138 TILWQRELGKSSDA
+138 TILWQNELGKSSDA

-158 GGLALREK
+158 GGLAVGGT

-182 ATGAHLWTQDLASYG
+182 ASGAELWTQDLASYG
-197 GASPTVYED
+197 GASPTVYGD
-206 LLYIAARDGGAWAIE
+206 LLYIAARDGAAWAID

-241 GGPGPAVSDKY
+241 GGPGPAVSEKY
-252 AVFPFGSGDVLAS
+252 AVFPFGTGDVLAS

-301 ASVYLASSVGRMAA
+301 SSVYLASSAGRMAA

-329 GSQGHLLIAGN
+329 GSQGHILVAGG
-340 AVFAVSDDSNLIR
+340 AVFAVSDAGNLIC
-353 LSKEDGGLIWS
+353 LSKDDGALIWS
-364 TPLPKFTRKSGK
+364 TPLPKFTKKSVK

-409 DGTLISTVD
+409 DGTLITTVD
-418 LPGGAASAP
+418 LPSGAASAP

>member
-1 LAKTE
+1 
-6 QEARM
+6 M
-11 GLKAMLYIGILGLG
+11 GLKAVLYIGLLGLG

-33 RLQGERQLLDGTVF
+33 RLQGERELLDGTVF

-57 NVPDLRLPKPQ
+57 DLPDLRLPSPQ
-68 PMPAWTHQ
+68 PVPAWTHQ

-81 HIAAHAELPAEL
+81 HIAAHAELPSEL
-93 SLRWSR
+93 TLSWSR
-99 RIGVGDGKSH
+99 RIGAGDGKRH

-114 PVAQDGQLYTVDSQS
+114 PVAQGGQVYTLDSQS
-129 MVTALDETG
+129 MVTAIDETG
-138 TILWQRELGKSSDA
+138 TILWQSELGKSSDA

-158 GGLALREK
+158 GGLAVGGT

-182 ATGAHLWTQDLASYG
+182 ASGAELWTKDLASYG
-197 GASPTVYED
+197 GASPTVYDD
-206 LLYIAARDGGAWAIE
+206 LLYISARDGAAWAID

-252 AVFPFGSGDVLAS
+252 AVFPFGTGDVLAS

-301 ASVYLASSVGRMAA
+301 SSVYLASSAGRMAA

-329 GSQGHLLIAGN
+329 GSQGHILVAGG
-340 AVFAVSDDSNLIR
+340 AVFAVSDAGNLIR
-353 LSKEDGGLIWS
+353 LSKDDGALIWS
-364 TPLPKFTRKSGK
+364 TPLPKFTKKSVK

-409 DGTLISTVD
+409 DGTLITTVD
-418 LPGGAASAP
+418 LPSGAASAP

-433 LYVLNTKGDL
+433 LYVLSTKGDL